1 MIKLLLKSKR
11 RWEEE
16 VDTWEAVEVE
26 AEDVEDTGVAGEEE
40 EWVMV
45 EAGPTLEEV
54 IMREEVVVV
63 EVMISLKLS
72 QFLATRWGW

>member
-1 MIKLLLKSKR
+1 MDT
-11 RWEEE
+11 WEEE
-16 VDTWEAVEVE
+16 VAVEVV
-26 AEDVEDTGVAGEEE
+26 AEDVEDTEEVGEEE
-40 EWVMV
+40 EWEVMV
-45 EAGPTLEEV
+45 EVGPTLEEV

>member
-1 MIKLLLKSKR
+1 MLKSKR

-16 VDTWEAVEVE
+16 VDTWEAEVAVEVV
-26 AEDVEDTGVAGEEE
+26 AEDVEDTGEAGEEE
-40 EWVMV
+40 VWEVMV

-54 IMREEVVVV
+54 IMREEEVVV